1 MRITPMAIALAAIG
15 SASLAHAQTQVEVYG
30 VVDGYV
36 EAYDNGA
43 ETTGRVGSGGKAG
56 SRLGFRGTEQLGGGL
71 AAYFSLESGI
81 LLDNGKSTPD
91 NPSGSGYLFQREAL
105 VGLRGGF
112 GSLSLGRQYTPHFMA
127 LAMNDPAGLGMSSA
141 INYFA
146 SPSASGING
155 GPGADGT
162 TRRDN
167 SLVYATPKFAG
178 VQATVLASAG
188 ETKDVAGSPSN
199 KVGNAYNLGLRYA
212 QGALSANFS
221 YLIQQPLYRNVLGD
235 EGKDKFL
242 TVSAAYDF
250 GLVKPAVTYAKKD
263 SKDSVAAPDVSAWQI
278 GASAPL
284 LGGRLIGTFA
294 MIKNDSQ
301 AEADASAWGM
311 RYDYPLSKRTTLYGG
326 VTGISNEQFATYAIS
341 GGGGSSAPIAGAP
354 GADPRSLYAGI
365 SHSF

>member
-15 SASLAHAQTQVEVYG
+15 FASVAHAQTQVEVYG
-30 VVDGYV
+30 VVDAYV

-43 ETTGRVGSGGKAG
+43 DTTGRVSSGGKAG

-71 AAYFSLESGI
+71 AAFFSLEMGI

-91 NPSGSGYLFQREAL
+91 NASGAGYLFQREAL
-105 VGLRGGF
+105 VGLKGNF
-112 GSLSLGRQYTPHFMA
+112 GSLSLGRQYTPQFLA
-127 LAMNDPAGLGMSSA
+127 LAMNDPAGLGMSSS

-155 GPGADGT
+155 GPGADGV

-167 SLVYATPKFAG
+167 SVVYSTPRLAG
-178 VQATVLASAG
+178 FQATLLAAAG
-188 ETKDVAGSPSN
+188 ESKDLAGGPSN
-199 KVGNAYNLGLRYA
+199 KVGNAYNLGVRYA
-212 QGALSANFS
+212 AGPLSANFS
-221 YLIQQPLYRNVLGD
+221 YLVQQPLYRNVLGD

-250 GLVKPAVTYAKKD
+250 GVIKPAFTYSQKD
-263 SKDSVAAPDVSAWQI
+263 SADTIAAPNVAAWQI

-284 LGGRLIGTFA
+284 VGGRLIGTFA
-294 MIKNDSQ
+294 MLKNDSQ
-301 AEADASAWGM
+301 ADADASAWGV

-326 VTGISNEQFATYAIS
+326 VTGISNDKFATYGIS
-341 GGGGSSAPIAGAP
+341 GGGGSSAPIAGAA
-354 GADPRSLYAGI
+354 GADPRSIYAGM
-365 SHSF
+365 SHAF